1 MIDQLGENFQ
11 LLLVEGLDGI
21 GTGREIAQKREEKGK
36 EKLITAKQPSLVKC
50 FVKSK

>member
-21 GTGREIAQKREEKGK
+21 GTGRERNGSKKGK
-36 EKLITAKQPSLVKC
+36 GKRKTHHSQAALFSEMLRK
-50 FVKSK
+50 